1 MKKDWSAIRITLLL
15 YLIVVVVPLN
25 YYFTKKYFDSMQ
37 NDAATLNNLVF
48 ISGALPTLSNTE
60 DLNERNTLISK
71 IDSSLET
78 VEQKFIN
85 FPPNKEYVN
94 LFLAD
99 DVFNLFKQSYAE
111 LKESL
116 KNAKE
121 IKISADKTS
130 IEINA
135 FSTTAQ
141 EMMSY
146 KIEVALDNLYI
157 SIAFTTLLIIVLIFI
172 VRTYIRLQ
180 FFKHTIYDY
189 ETGLYN
195 KKYFDSVLKKSQL
208 LAVREGKPL
217 SLLILFIANYNE
229 LSESS
234 NKKELEKLATIFGH
248 FFRHSDTV
256 CRIEKDC
263 FASITPDASLA
274 NIEKLSDKLQQEFKS
289 KFSSDTIKINL
300 CIGVAT
306 CTENSSI
313 SLLEEAKKN
322 MQNCS
327 VIKVGGAS

>member
-25 YYFTKKYFDSMQ
+25 YYFTKKYFEGMQ

-135 FSTTAQ
+135 FSKTAQ

-157 SIAFTTLLIIVLIFI
+157 SCT
-172 VRTYIRLQ
+172 
-180 FFKHTIYDY
+180 H
-189 ETGLYN
+189 LY
-195 KKYFDSVLKKSQL
+195 K
-208 LAVREGKPL
+208 
-217 SLLILFIANYNE
+217 I
-229 LSESS
+229 
-234 NKKELEKLATIFGH
+234 TIF
-248 FFRHSDTV
+248 
-256 CRIEKDC
+256 
-263 FASITPDASLA
+263 
-274 NIEKLSDKLQQEFKS
+274 
-289 KFSSDTIKINL
+289 
-300 CIGVAT
+300 
-306 CTENSSI
+306 
-313 SLLEEAKKN
+313 
-322 MQNCS
+322 
-327 VIKVGGAS
+327 